1 MQALRLGVN
10 FYPFSRFPE
19 PEQLFDLV
27 VLCEALGFYHVHMGE
42 HLIVPK
48 KSAQIMDSF
57 WRDTSCV
64 YSALSQLTRRI
75 RFVYGIVIVPYRHPI
90 QTARTLATVD
100 QLSKGRVIM
109 GCGVGWDA
117 LEFEA
122 LGVPYKE
129 RGARTDD
136 YLRAI
141 RALWSSQ
148 APDYAPEY
156 DGRFVKFR
164 DVIFRPGTYQKQ
176 LPMWIGGAAK
186 AAIPRAAALGQGLA
200 PMGGNLEWLS
210 GLVQQTKEQLAA
222 NGREQ
227 DIEDFAFTMNCD
239 YGELVVHH
247 ALAAG
252 AAEDDLTLGPEPARA
267 IEQLLQ
273 WQAAGYNH
281 VTIRFPDRDPA
292 KFADSLRRFHD
303 TVMKPLGGGGGGGT
317 QGCVPKPRGQ
327 YLK

>member
-42 HLIVPK
+42 HLIEPK

-75 RFVYGIVIVPYRHPI
+75 RFVYGIVI
-90 QTARTLATVD
+90 
-100 QLSKGRVIM
+100 
-109 GCGVGWDA
+109 
-117 LEFEA
+117 
-122 LGVPYKE
+122 VPYKE

-303 TVMKPLGGGGGGGT
+303 TVMKPLGGAARRDASPNREGSI
-317 QGCVPKPRGQ
+317 
-327 YLK
+327 

>member
-1 MQALRLGVN
+1 MNPLRLGVN

-19 PEQLFDLV
+19 PEDLFDLV
-27 VLCEALGFYHVHMGE
+27 VLCEQLGFYHVHMGE
-42 HLIVPK
+42 HLVVPK
-48 KSAQIMDSF
+48 KSAEIMDSF

-64 YSALSQLTRRI
+64 YSALSQLTKRI

-141 RALWSSQ
+141 RALWSSETP
-148 APDYAPEY
+148 AYE
-156 DGRFVKFR
+156 GRFVAFK
-164 DVIFRPGTYQKQ
+164 DVIFRPGTHQKK
-176 LPMWIGGAAK
+176 LPMWIGGAAA
-186 AAIPRAAALGQGLA
+186 AAIPRAAALGDGLA
-200 PMGGNLEWLS
+200 PMGGNLAWLA
-210 GLVQQTKEQLAA
+210 GLVTQTKDALAQA
-222 NGREQ
+222 GREA
-227 DIEDFAFTMNCD
+227 DIAGYAFTMNCD
-239 YGELVVHH
+239 YGELVVQH
-247 ALAAG
+247 ALQAG
-252 AAEDDLTLGPEPARA
+252 AAEDDLTLSREPDRA
-267 IEQLLQ
+267 IEQLTQ

-281 VTIRFPDRDPA
+281 VTIRFPDREPK
-292 KFADSLRRFHD
+292 KFADSLRRFHE
-303 TVMKPLGGGGGGGT
+303 TVMKPMG
-317 QGCVPKPRGQ
+317 VAA
-327 YLK
+327 